1 MHMEENERRNSGK
14 TQTKMS
20 GCYMTNTEVEMLQEV
35 KKEKDDNKKDK
46 KKGEEMKDDEEEQK
60 KKVRNTNI
68 SQNSVS
74 HMLRQRG

>member
-1 MHMEENERRNSGK
+1 
-14 TQTKMS
+14 
-20 GCYMTNTEVEMLQEV
+20 MTNTEVEMLQEV

-74 HMLRQRG
+74 HMLRQRGWSPSVSCVPLLHIMEYN